1 MKTMHDLTPQQ
12 KRKARITALQ
22 VIYAQ
27 EFQGS
32 DIDTT
37 FEHMM
42 DPEDTPE
49 EDVIIYS
56 RHLCSLTLQHLD
68 KTDELIKARS
78 KNWDIK
84 RITIMDRLIL
94 RMALVEMLFEDQVP
108 PKVSITEGVEI
119 AKQFSTTDSSSFI
132 NGILDAVYNDLVK
145 GKEKA
150 V

>member
-1 MKTMHDLTPQQ
+1 MHDLTPQQ
-12 KRKARITALQ
+12 KRKARIAALQ

-32 DIDTT
+32 DMDTT
-37 FEHMM
+37 FEYML

-49 EDVIIYS
+49 DNVIIYS
-56 RHLCSLTLQHLD
+56 RHLCALTSQHLD
-68 KTDELIKARS
+68 EMDELIRKWS
-78 KNWDIK
+78 KNWDFK
-84 RITIMDRLIL
+84 RIAIMDRLIL
-94 RMALVEMLFEDQVP
+94 RMSLAEMLFENEVP

-119 AKQFSTTDSSSFI
+119 AKQFSTSDSSSFI
-132 NGILDAVYNDLVK
+132 NGILDAVYNDLIK

>member
-1 MKTMHDLTPQQ
+1 MHDLTPQQ

-32 DIDTT
+32 DMDTT
-37 FEHMM
+37 FKYILDNENWS
-42 DPEDTPE
+42 TK
-49 EDVIIYS
+49 DVVTYGK
-56 RHLCSLTLQHLD
+56 HLCSLTFKHLHE
-68 KTDELIKARS
+68 TDELIKQRS
-78 KNWDIK
+78 KNWDFD
-84 RITIMDRLIL
+84 RITILDRLIL
-94 RMALVEMLFEDQVP
+94 RMSLTEMLYEDGVP